1 MIIKYPKKEK
11 DGNRKGFP
19 ENSLDSRSEKI
30 GVRRVQDLQRPN
42 RKNFTCK
49 IYL

>member
-30 GVRRVQDLQRPN
+30 GVRRVSSQL
-42 RKNFTCK
+42 FYVESS
-49 IYL
+49 I